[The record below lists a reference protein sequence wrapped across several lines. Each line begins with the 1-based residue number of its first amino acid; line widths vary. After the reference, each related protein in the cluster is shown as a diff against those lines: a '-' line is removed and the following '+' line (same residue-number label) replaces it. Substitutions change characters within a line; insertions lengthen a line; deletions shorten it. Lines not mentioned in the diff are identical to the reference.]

1 MSSVSA
7 NIGNLVILSVYLAV
21 CINTKLFIGL
31 IALSSVMFYALF
43 HFICQFCICFCIT
56 CILLHCYFYCLVI
69 FNCFIVRESYYTTLG
84 EIKLKLCI
92 SLHVLPFLYSVNKQ
106 T

>member
-31 IALSSVMFYALF
+31 IALSSVMFYAPF
-43 HFICQFCICFCIT
+43 HFICQFCY
-56 CILLHCYFYCLVI
+56 L
-69 FNCFIVRESYYTTLG
+69 
-84 EIKLKLCI
+84 
-92 SLHVLPFLYSVNKQ
+92 FLYNVYLVALLFLLFSHFQ
-106 T
+106 LLYCA